1 MHCSSKGETRE
12 SAAVFSLA
20 AAASVLPNTER
31 GYLADGV
38 DAAGVVV
45 VLVHTTDRLVWR
57 S

>member
-12 SAAVFSLA
+12 SAAVFSL